1 MIVTDEYGQD
11 STPHIESV
19 NIIYGD
25 INNDNSLNII
35 DIVLLVD
42 LVFNNSENS
51 DYDLNQDQVL
61 TILDIIILVNLVLEF
76 NNEY

>member
-1 MIVTDEYGQD
+1 M
-11 STPHIESV
+11 
-19 NIIYGD
+19 
-25 INNDNSLNII
+25 
-35 DIVLLVD
+35 
-42 LVFNNSENS
+42 VFSNVENS